1 LTFTPPW
8 YILHF
13 YLLAII
19 YTTGWLLPS
28 GDAGLLQRCTA
39 VSSKNT
45 HSKQTKIEFNNKKQ
59 KKTSQ
64 EIHSNRCVAS
74 KKKRDQ
80 IKSAGGGSL

>member
-1 LTFTPPW
+1 MLLDLHSTLVYFTFLPVG
-8 YILHF
+8 Y
-13 YLLAII
+13 YL

-45 HSKQTKIEFNNKKQ
+45 HSKQTKIEFNNNKK

-74 KKKRDQ
+74 KKKET
-80 IKSAGGGSL
+80 K